1 MIPCHINNVRETIMK
16 NFKIAKWNEE
26 LNDWKIL
33 ESFSSYDDADEKFDY
48 YSDKF
53 PNAYVDILEP

>member
-1 MIPCHINNVRETIMK
+1 MK

-26 LNDWKIL
+26 RNDWKVL
-33 ESFSSYDDADEKFDY
+33 ESFGSYDEADEKFDY